1 MNKLEI
7 TSFEYAVHVINEI
20 ATDKDDSFIPFEII
34 WDTSLG
40 LAKARTIIYGSNDD
54 PILSESLFSES
65 IQKQYFHP
73 SSKDNDSFSF
83 IRHEVFNYFRNT
95 GYGRRNLHLLKRPDL
110 LMVEI
115 LELSKVDMPSDIVTP
130 NYSTILD
137 FETLDGSVKL
147 PFIHSDSIEIK
158 EPISLISKN

>member
-7 TSFEYAVHVINEI
+7 TSFEYAVSVFNEI
-20 ATDKDDSFIPFEII
+20 AMDKDAAFIPFEII

-40 LAKARTIIYGSNDD
+40 IAKAKTIIYDRYNE
-54 PILSESLFSES
+54 PVINES
-65 IQKQYFHP
+65 IRAESIHQKSFDP
-73 SSKDNDSFSF
+73 GAKDNDSFSF

-95 GYGRRNLHLLKRPDL
+95 GFGRQNLHLLKRPDL
-110 LMVEI
+110 LMVEL

-137 FETLDGSVKL
+137 FETLDGTMKL